1 MEKCADHIV
10 YIKNGTIIEDCKT
23 EALQQKFRL
32 VALKKEQDVSALS
45 GKLIG
50 MKRNRDGYTALVKTD
65 DLPLPGL
72 HLRPADLESIM
83 VHLEKE

>member
-1 MEKCADHIV
+1 
-10 YIKNGTIIEDCKT
+10 
-23 EALQQKFRL
+23 
-32 VALKKEQDVSALS
+32 
-45 GKLIG
+45 